1 MVLISSAKVQLLFDM
16 HKFSSCMS
24 LVFEKLK
31 YAENQ
36 QLTN

>member
-16 HKFSSCMS
+16 RKFGSCTS

-36 QLTN
+36 